1 MPFFSWFLSEI
12 VVAYT
17 YMQNKKS
24 KVVIINKES
33 KGYLAKLLAT
43 ENITIQHKK
52 VKTAYFD
59 VKNRIL
65 CLPIWKNMGND
76 VIDLLISHEVGH
88 ALFTPSD
95 GWAKAIDKGIQH
107 SFLNV
112 IEDAR
117 IEKLI
122 RRRYPGLK
130 QSFIKGYK
138 ELISNNFFGTKE
150 KDVNNMLLIDRLNI
164 HFKSSIVGSTVKFTN
179 KKELDIVKRMD
190 NLETWEDVVKLAEE
204 LGGYCKSEMKSKGID
219 QLQVGDT
226 DEDSEEYDSDQ
237 MREQEGNQEGNN
249 AKENEQEE
257 NQDEENSEKDT
268 TSSESDTDEDSKEEE
283 NKEE

>member
-1 MPFFSWFLSEI
+1 
-12 VVAYT
+12 
-17 YMQNKKS
+17 MQNKKS

-59 VKNRIL
+59 VKNRVL

-95 GWAKAIDKGIQH
+95 GWEKAIDKGIQH

-130 QSFIKGYK
+130 QSFIKCYK
-138 ELISNNFFGTKE
+138 
-150 KDVNNMLLIDRLNI
+150 
-164 HFKSSIVGSTVKFTN
+164 
-179 KKELDIVKRMD
+179 
-190 NLETWEDVVKLAEE
+190 
-204 LGGYCKSEMKSKGID
+204 
-219 QLQVGDT
+219 
-226 DEDSEEYDSDQ
+226 
-237 MREQEGNQEGNN
+237 
-249 AKENEQEE
+249 
-257 NQDEENSEKDT
+257 
-268 TSSESDTDEDSKEEE
+268 
-283 NKEE
+283 